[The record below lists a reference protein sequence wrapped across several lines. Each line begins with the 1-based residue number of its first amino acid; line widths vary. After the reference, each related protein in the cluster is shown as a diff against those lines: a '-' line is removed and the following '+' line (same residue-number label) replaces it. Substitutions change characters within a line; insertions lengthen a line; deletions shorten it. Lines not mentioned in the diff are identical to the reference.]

1 MRTSFKIQC
10 FLYICFFLYILKGNR
25 GSTWVKTVTISA
37 PSSGSKMLQ
46 NTYIIAIGRSSSC
59 HESVE
64 KRFSSELKDLRSGL
78 NNVFYSKLHQKYTRV
93 HAELFVSLQD
103 QPEKRQGS
111 FVSMGNSLH
120 TPRWGYCA
128 NLSQV
133 ASIVPSCN
141 DCYEAMLFNSRPMLT
156 ASCHLC
162 DNWRICESSI
172 LLAYNPPKHYPFP
185 HNEVR
190 TILPTKLSYEGLAD
204 TVSQVHSNIVQRVWT
219 VEQASTYMEVGGLN
233 EKCRTEVI
241 DRATNCLLAISIER
255 QREVEPEV
263 YRILLRDKRTN
274 PQLYKCW
281 PLPSSWCRG
290 VEITQH
296 IDAIMHLVFLGV
308 IKTTMKRVNYW
319 AKVRGKH
326 EAMVSSSKLI
336 LEGIQDLRLQWVNV
350 LPYRQ
355 GCFSGWVSENYLGM
369 ARMLPWFYNNM
380 TNLMGDPVA
389 YKQPTS
395 PQHKWT
401 LTQNKG
407 WLKSRSLSQKGKA
420 KDLSIKVKHFMSLPQ
435 YQLPM
440 GPLGGPITD
449 MLFAV
454 RMLWIM
460 TTHLLARTV
469 NADHI
474 NNTERTIK
482 LFLSAYA
489 RFDKNLRVQSAKS
502 KPGWL
507 TSSNFVCLLNLP
519 RVMHEFGP
527 LPNLWEGGGQGERVL
542 SIIKPT
548 MTGYKRNWQINV
560 VEKILNK
567 MALNRITS
575 SLNDSLFD
583 DEMLEDDVSITSNEV
598 MHIQDDKETLR
609 IHVHYRCYSS
619 LVEVISQTASGKPL
633 SAIHLS
639 DKSFAIVH
647 RASERQQHYLLSI
660 ATEMVTVHLGLHYF
674 KFRFLNNGRYAS
686 IPLSQPISIDQRACI
701 LLPLL
706 RSSENGGY
714 DRYSSDTSC
723 FAVMDSNWQYMEPPN
738 IFKLPNVSRANL

>member
-1 MRTSFKIQC
+1 
-10 FLYICFFLYILKGNR
+10 
-25 GSTWVKTVTISA
+25 
-37 PSSGSKMLQ
+37 MLQ

-64 KRFSSELKDLRSGL
+64 KRFSSELKDLRSGV
-78 NNVFYSKLHQKYTRV
+78 NNIFYSKLHRKDMRV

-120 TPRWGYCA
+120 TARWGYSA

-133 ASIVPSCN
+133 ASKIPSC
-141 DCYEAMLFNSRPMLT
+141 DKCYKAMLFNSNIDCL
-156 ASCHLC
+156 LC
-162 DNWRICESSI
+162 DNWRICESSN
-172 LLAYNPPKHYPFP
+172 LLAYSPPKNFPFP
-185 HNEVR
+185 DNHNGVR
-190 TILPTKLSYEGLAD
+190 TILPSKLSYEVLAN
-204 TVSQVHSNIVQRVWT
+204 TVSKVHSNIVQRVWT
-219 VEQASTYMEVGGLN
+219 VEQALAFMEVGGLN
-233 EKCRTEVI
+233 EKCRSEVI
-241 DRATNCLLAISIER
+241 DRATNCLLEITIEG
-255 QREVEPEV
+255 QSEIEPEV
-263 YRILLRDKRTN
+263 HQILLRDKRSH
-274 PQLYKCW
+274 PELYKCW
-281 PLPSSWCRG
+281 QLPSSWCRG

-296 IDAIMHLVFLGV
+296 IDAIMHLLFLGV

-326 EAMVSSSKLI
+326 DAMVSSSKLI
-336 LEGIQDLRLQWVNV
+336 LEGVQDLRLQWVNV

-420 KDLSIKVKHFMSLPQ
+420 KDLSIKVKYLMSLPQ
-435 YQLPM
+435 YQLPI

-469 NADHI
+469 NTDHI
-474 NNTERTIK
+474 NKTERTIR
-482 LFLSAYA
+482 LFLSAYE

-548 MTGYKRNWQINV
+548 MTGYKKNWQINV
-560 VEKILNK
+560 MKNILNK
-567 MALNRITS
+567 MALNRITVA
-575 SLNDSLFD
+575 LNDSLLG
-583 DEMLEDDVSITSNEV
+583 DEMLEDDDDSINSDEV
-598 MHIQDDKETLR
+598 INSPDDKETLK
-609 IHVHYRCYSS
+609 IHVHYRCYRS
-619 LVEVISQTASGKPL
+619 LAEVISQTSSGKPL

-639 DKSFAIVH
+639 DKRFAIVH

-660 ATEMVTVHLGLHYF
+660 ATEMVTVQLGLHYF

-686 IPLSQPISIDQRACI
+686 IPLSDPISIDRRACI

-706 RSSENGGY
+706 RSSKNGGY
-714 DRYSSDTSC
+714 DKYSSDTSC

-738 IFKLPNVSRANL
+738 IFKLPNVSQANL